1 MAAQE
6 NIQEQ
11 PYGWVIVAVATLS
24 LALGFGANLSV
35 TVLIDPFQT
44 EFGWSRAEISMAYT
58 MVTVGAAF
66 GGLVWGSLSDRI
78 GARQIAILAS
88 VTLAGA
94 VAAVGYQSNLYA
106 IYLLYLLIG
115 GVGFA
120 GLFTPLLALT
130 GLWFSRRKGMA
141 IGIATAGG
149 ALGQGLVPYV
159 ARYMIS
165 TWDWRTAMLALGVCY
180 LVLLLPA
187 MFLLRPPPVLVQSGA
202 QVRKSNDNLWGMP
215 HTITIPWLSI
225 AGVFCC
231 ICMAAPLM
239 HLVPLGTDLGLS
251 PQTAAGLLLA
261 LMASGVVG
269 RILFGTI
276 ADRVGGLRA
285 YFVASI
291 GQTASVF
298 WFTQTASLP
307 LLYLLSIVF
316 GFFFSGVMTC
326 LLICAREAAPLRIT
340 GFAVAIVGMAGWLGM
355 GIGGFQAGYFYD
367 QLGTYSY
374 SYAYA
379 AAAGVINLVIVAIL
393 LWYRSAR
400 SGMPEP
406 AGA

>member
-1 MAAQE
+1 M
-6 NIQEQ
+6 
-11 PYGWVIVAVATLS
+11 
-24 LALGFGANLSV
+24 
-35 TVLIDPFQT
+35 
-44 EFGWSRAEISMAYT
+44 
-58 MVTVGAAF
+58 
-66 GGLVWGSLSDRI
+66 
-78 GARQIAILAS
+78 LAS

-106 IYLLYLLIG
+106 IYILYLLIG

-159 ARYMIS
+159 ARILIS
-165 TWDWRTAMLALGVCY
+165 TWDWQTAMLVLGVCY
-180 LVLLLPA
+180 FVLLLPA
-187 MFLLRPPPVLVQSGA
+187 MFLLRPPPVLQQSGA
-202 QVRKSNDNLWGMP
+202 QVRKSNDNLWGLP
-215 HTITIPWLSI
+215 HTITIAWLSI

-276 ADRVGGLRA
+276 ADRIGGLRA

-307 LLYLLSIVF
+307 LLYLLSIIF

-367 QLGTYSY
+367 QLGAYSY
-374 SYAYA
+374 SYGYA
-379 AAAGVINLVIVAIL
+379 AAAGVINLIIVAVL
-393 LWYRSAR
+393 MRCRSGR
-400 SGMPEP
+400 SGMPQP